1 MIEMEKTIKMKQI
14 YPELKE
20 IKSEIQ
26 NLKVL
31 ILQTYQIPKQ
41 LVSLRGMG
49 KLLVSEDELEKSI
62 KDAKKSLFK
71 YAFRDIEA

>member
-1 MIEMEKTIKMKQI
+1 MEKTIKTKQI